1 MTSIL
6 STIAPAVRTDAAAV
20 AVRTTAGL
28 PSAAGAALKA
38 FFLWK
43 SYVLTGKRKGIHII
57 IIADVPVD
65 IVLCCPISVRELSGS
80 LLPVPS
86 CVFRIFPI
94 KEYCLKISSLSI
106 LSGGSDPKVL

>member
-20 AVRTTAGL
+20 TAQMTAVLR
-28 PSAAGAALKA
+28 SAADAALKA

-43 SYVLTGKRKGIHII
+43 SYVRTGKRKGIHII

-65 IVLCCPISVRELSGS
+65 IVLCCPISVREFSDS
-80 LLPVPS
+80 LVPVPL
-86 CVFRIFPI
+86 CGFRIFPI
-94 KEYCLKISSLSI
+94 KDYCLKISSHSI